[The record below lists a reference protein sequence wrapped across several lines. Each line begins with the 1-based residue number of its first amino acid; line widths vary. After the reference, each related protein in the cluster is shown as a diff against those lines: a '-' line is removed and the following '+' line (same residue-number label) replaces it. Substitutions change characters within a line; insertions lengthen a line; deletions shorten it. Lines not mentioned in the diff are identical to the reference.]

1 MFYLEKNR
9 LGFHWLHVDVVT
21 VNLDAISGQGGP
33 DPHGLGLLEE
43 ADHHLEQDLRVAT
56 HLRES
61 HMAWGREGL
70 VSLIR
75 VRKLNC
81 NLVHKV

>member
-1 MFYLEKNR
+1 MFYLEKNG
-9 LGFHWLHVDVVT
+9 LGFHRLHVDVVT

-43 ADHHLEQDLRVAT
+43 ADHHLEQDLRVGA
-56 HLRES
+56 HHRGS

-70 VSLIR
+70 ESWIR

-81 NLVHKV
+81 N